1 MAAPRSTSLRA
12 LRLLSQ
18 QNSSAPAST
27 LASMAPFRRFLHITG
42 AYSAQPASGPD
53 VTSIY
58 RARSV
63 ADLRAE
69 CERRNLRA
77 GGSKAELVDRLANH
91 DFLQTR
97 AFSIAMKRIDGPAF
111 GRSSERQF
119 NTSRGSKA
127 VNDSS
132 PVDFVFMPRNLEA
145 ETAATSGFPRM
156 PVPPDAYAHFEAA
169 GASGTL
175 PMKPQIYS
183 IGGASSDGSEPSPMA
198 EVVDN
203 YALEINPYNLT
214 ETVNRSRLAASSL
227 DAAKSQESAIGV
239 KGMIKGLW
247 NAMLDDA
254 LGPKQNSNTQS
265 R

>member
-77 GGSKAELVDRLANH
+77 GGSKAEKPRSRNGRHLG
-91 DFLQTR
+91 
-97 AFSIAMKRIDGPAF
+97 FSSYAGSSRCVCPL
-111 GRSSERQF
+111 RSSGRQ
-119 NTSRGSKA
+119 R
-127 VNDSS
+127 
-132 PVDFVFMPRNLEA
+132 
-145 ETAATSGFPRM
+145 
-156 PVPPDAYAHFEAA
+156 
-169 GASGTL
+169 TL